1 MARRKIS
8 DKGNSKLSTRLARPE
23 PKGIKYGRSYEMHRK
38 PLQLSLYDIVGFLAE
53 DYKEKITL
61 TIGTEEERRLGVT
74 LLSIKRVDFALRELL
89 YIQSYQNG
97 NTKEFTGLAKGGKLT
112 DGTLTPTEL
121 IEGKEYKCAE
131 IKVQL
136 SEIAKRAF
144 GSSSYTNRQITEI
157 TLRAMQVG
165 LTFRNIYGDEKRRA
179 LLWLKGYDYDSRTK
193 AKVYNIVLTAI
204 YSKDIRDN
212 FALHKNGVLNMIG
225 RVTDE
230 KVELLSLLGMQD
242 KRKPFV
248 AHLYKLLEKLGLEDE
263 YKKNKKRVL
272 KRLEGD
278 FKSMV
283 DCGIITQLPKA
294 EQDLKGNV
302 IKYTFLL
309 NPDYGK

>member
-1 MARRKIS
+1 
-8 DKGNSKLSTRLARPE
+8 
-23 PKGIKYGRSYEMHRK
+23 
-38 PLQLSLYDIVGFLAE
+38 
-53 DYKEKITL
+53 
-61 TIGTEEERRLGVT
+61 
-74 LLSIKRVDFALRELL
+74 
-89 YIQSYQNG
+89 
-97 NTKEFTGLAKGGKLT
+97 
-112 DGTLTPTEL
+112 
-121 IEGKEYKCAE
+121 
-131 IKVQL
+131 
-136 SEIAKRAF
+136 
-144 GSSSYTNRQITEI
+144 
-157 TLRAMQVG
+157 MQVG